1 MLLVYIMLTDT
12 PTMERERERE
22 RERKRLLPVY
32 LLQWRERGCCCQYI
46 SILLN
51 PGDKI
56 PIQ

>member
-22 RERKRLLPVY
+22 KERKRLLPVY
-32 LLQWRERGCCCQYI
+32 LQWRERGCCCQYI